1 MIENYY
7 DIINNIEN
15 FFDGVMIVDE
25 NCIIRYN
32 KSFAEDFHFS
42 LIDPIG
48 KTPWEVWENLN
59 PENSTCY
66 RAVKYGESAINQIQ
80 TLRYVDGS
88 EYMMLDNTFP
98 IKENGNIIG
107 AVSISKFID
116 NYPTKSFIDLSNMTS
131 TYTDENGMYN
141 INSII
146 GNSDC
151 IENLKYKIKKVS
163 QSNSSVL
170 IYGETGT
177 GKELIAQSIHS
188 HSPRKSRPFIT
199 QNCAAIPH
207 TLLESIFFGTTK
219 GSYTGAENR
228 PGIFELADGGTI
240 FLDEINSMDINMQAK
255 LLKAIEEKKITRI
268 GGLESKQT
276 DVRIIAAIN
285 EIPEDCIKENRMRGD
300 LYYRLS
306 GIEIEAPSLR
316 SRKSDIK
323 DLADHFIKLYNSEMN
338 KNIRKISPEVL
349 ELFNEYDWPGNVR
362 EFKNIIESAFNFSS
376 SSVITKDD
384 IPKIIKKVGEM
395 KKSPDTAQSEPESKS
410 SSLYEEDSLKTATE
424 NFEKSFITVKSKKA
438 SNLSKLAD
446 LMQISRQTLNYKLKK
461 YELDIRE
468 RE

>member
-461 YELDIRE
+461 YELDIRD
-468 RE
+468 

>member
-7 DIINNIEN
+7 YIINNIEN

-98 IKENGNIIG
+98 IKENGTIIG

-146 GNSDC
+146 GSSDC

-163 QSNSSVL
+163 QSNQKRPQTS
-170 IYGETGT
+170 
-177 GKELIAQSIHS
+177 QS
-188 HSPRKSRPFIT
+188 
-199 QNCAAIPH
+199 
-207 TLLESIFFGTTK
+207 
-219 GSYTGAENR
+219 
-228 PGIFELADGGTI
+228 
-240 FLDEINSMDINMQAK
+240 
-255 LLKAIEEKKITRI
+255 
-268 GGLESKQT
+268 
-276 DVRIIAAIN
+276 
-285 EIPEDCIKENRMRGD
+285 
-300 LYYRLS
+300 
-306 GIEIEAPSLR
+306 
-316 SRKSDIK
+316 
-323 DLADHFIKLYNSEMN
+323 
-338 KNIRKISPEVL
+338 
-349 ELFNEYDWPGNVR
+349 
-362 EFKNIIESAFNFSS
+362 
-376 SSVITKDD
+376 
-384 IPKIIKKVGEM
+384 
-395 KKSPDTAQSEPESKS
+395 
-410 SSLYEEDSLKTATE
+410 
-424 NFEKSFITVKSKKA
+424 
-438 SNLSKLAD
+438 
-446 LMQISRQTLNYKLKK
+446 
-461 YELDIRE
+461 
-468 RE
+468 